1 MPGDKS
7 TFKEHS
13 SFKESDIVP
22 ACMVLVI
29 NIAALLAG
37 GLLERVALVPHLVAT
52 HHNGLYS
59 WQVNCPKIFDKSR
72 RPAFK
77 LVTGP
82 IIVSFSEKNEHIQVR
97 LKVC

>member
-13 SFKESDIVP
+13 SFKESDIMP
-22 ACMVLVI
+22 AGMVLVI

-59 WQVNCPKIFDKSR
+59 WQVNSSKIFFSVGSVYFLHVFDFLKS
-72 RPAFK
+72 AHLTFNAAIF
-77 LVTGP
+77 LSN
-82 IIVSFSEKNEHIQVR
+82 I
-97 LKVC
+97 